1 MKNSLK
7 KNCKINGNKFLV
19 KIKIMK
25 DNNQNNN
32 IDNNMD
38 NYFKFINETLN
49 LNSMDID
56 DDVKSKTEKKNSN
69 NLKQQQNLNIPQT
82 EINKNRKKL
91 NKNYNND
98 EKKEEFL
105 KDDNNDIYQI
115 NGPDDDGD
123 RADFYNDFDFNVEVN
138 RSETSYQYS
147 ENQRTE
153 NLSETNRISKTEKT
167 KDNTKQK
174 KK

>member
-1 MKNSLK
+1 
-7 KNCKINGNKFLV
+7 
-19 KIKIMK
+19 MK
-25 DNNQNNN
+25 DNNQN
-32 IDNNMD
+32 NNMD

>member
-1 MKNSLK
+1 
-7 KNCKINGNKFLV
+7 
-19 KIKIMK
+19 MK

-69 NLKQQQNLNIPQT
+69 NLNQQQQNLNIPQT

>member
-1 MKNSLK
+1 
-7 KNCKINGNKFLV
+7 
-19 KIKIMK
+19 
-25 DNNQNNN
+25 
-32 IDNNMD
+32 
-38 NYFKFINETLN
+38 
-49 LNSMDID
+49 MDID

>member
-1 MKNSLK
+1 
-7 KNCKINGNKFLV
+7 
-19 KIKIMK
+19 MK

>member
-1 MKNSLK
+1 
-7 KNCKINGNKFLV
+7 
-19 KIKIMK
+19 
-25 DNNQNNN
+25 
-32 IDNNMD
+32 
-38 NYFKFINETLN
+38 
-49 LNSMDID
+49 MDID

-147 ENQRTE
+147 ENHRTE